1 MHVLYNVTV
10 SVDPLC
16 EQEWLDWMRTAHIPE
31 VMETGCFLES
41 RLSRVNGEEEGGV
54 TYAITYVSYSQDH
67 LDRYAREFAPALQKD
82 HSERFQGRFAA
93 FRTTLNVIEHFVH
106 ERKS

>member
-10 SVDPLC
+10 SIDPTC
-16 EQEWLDWMRTAHIPE
+16 EQEWLSWMRSVHIPD
-31 VMETGCFLES
+31 VMNTGCFLES
-41 RLSRVNGEEEGGV
+41 RLSRVNGEEEGGL
-54 TYAITYVSYSQDH
+54 TYAITYVAYSQDD
-67 LDRYAREFAPALQKD
+67 LDRYGREFAPALQKD
-82 HSERFQGRFAA
+82 HTERFQGRFAA